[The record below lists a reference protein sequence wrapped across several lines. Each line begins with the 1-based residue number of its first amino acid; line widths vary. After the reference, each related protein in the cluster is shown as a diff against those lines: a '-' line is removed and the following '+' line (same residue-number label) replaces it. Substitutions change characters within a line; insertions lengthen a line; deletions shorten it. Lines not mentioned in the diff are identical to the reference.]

1 VTTLSAVETAAVAT
15 AAVATAAPLV
25 RGWREQYWYCQL
37 QLLLVVRLQVMRLV
51 PPLHEAMAI
60 AD

>member
-1 VTTLSAVETAAVAT
+1 VTTLSAVET